1 MRGGPLT
8 GPIEAVI
15 FDMDGL
21 LIDSEAIYIKAMQGA
36 AQAIGREMT
45 LDFCHSMVGKPG
57 DECNVMIQGLY
68 GAGFDITEFR
78 GHVSTHV
85 RQSMGVRVPIKPGV
99 VELLDFLVER
109 DLPRA
114 VASSAR
120 RATIENH
127 LGRAGLLPLF
137 TTYAGRDDVVKAKP
151 APDVYLEAA
160 RRLGVAPERCV
171 AFEDS
176 SIGLAAAHAAGMK
189 AFIVPDI
196 LPPTPEAEA
205 KAAGVLPDLH
215 AALPLLK
222 RAVA

>member
-1 MRGGPLT
+1 MPNEPLR

-36 AQAIGREMT
+36 AQAVGREMT
-45 LDFCHSMVGKPG
+45 LDFCHSMVGVPSH
-57 DECNVMIQGLY
+57 ECNQMIQEFY
-68 GAGFDITEFR
+68 GAGFDLKEFR

-85 RQSMGVRVPIKPGV
+85 RQSMEARVPVKPGV

-109 DLPRA
+109 NLPRA
-114 VASSAR
+114 VASSAS
-120 RATIENH
+120 RATIEHH
-127 LGRAGLLPLF
+127 LGRAGLLPRF
-137 TTYAGRDDVVKAKP
+137 TAYAGRDDVAHPKP

-176 SIGLAAAHAAGMK
+176 SIGLTAAHAAGMMG
-189 AFIVPDI
+189 FIVPD
-196 LPPTPEAEA
+196 LLRPTPEAEA
-205 KAAGVLPDLH
+205 KAVGVLPDLH

-222 RAVA
+222 RVVA